1 MCSASM
7 NLLRFYQF
15 MSLLCSD
22 DFLVHLIETLIRL
35 PISELVV
42 ARHTRIYKDQC
53 SAFLIFEILTK
64 CS

>member
-22 DFLVHLIETLIRL
+22 DFLVHLIEILIRQ
-35 PISELVV
+35 PVSELVV
-42 ARHTRIYKDQC
+42 ARQAI
-53 SAFLIFEILTK
+53 E
-64 CS
+64 